1 VKSENCKVHG
11 KLVRN
16 AGTLAQNQDSS
27 RIGSSQRVG
36 DGRSRP
42 DESAAMCGTVYEQSG
57 LVEEAGVVA
66 EWRRRDENTLRC
78 VDGWWVVVVV
88 LLGVA
93 AVVGFLGEN
102 A

>member
-1 VKSENCKVHG
+1 
-11 KLVRN
+11 
-16 AGTLAQNQDSS
+16 
-27 RIGSSQRVG
+27 
-36 DGRSRP
+36 
-42 DESAAMCGTVYEQSG
+42 MCGTVYEQSG